1 MSNKGE
7 MPEEKKQFRKAC
19 MSVSSVLH
27 NYMYSHFFLYSNC
40 NIYWKFAEYNVAS
53 IISTFSHVVMMGAKG
68 RG

>member
-1 MSNKGE
+1 
-7 MPEEKKQFRKAC
+7 

-27 NYMYSHFFLYSNC
+27 NYMDSHFFLYSNC
-40 NIYWKFAEYNVAS
+40 NIYWKFAEYNVAF